1 MFSRILSLGLCGIDS
16 FKVFCEADIGKGLP
30 SFDVVGLPDAAVKES
45 RDRVRAAAKNSGFNF
60 PQSKVTVNLAP
71 ADRKK
76 AGSVYDLPIVTAIL
90 TASGEI
96 RKRDVNTAFIG
107 ELSLGGEL
115 KHVNGIL
122 PMVLGC
128 EKLGIEE
135 VIIPYDNRAEG
146 SVCRNVRV
154 LCAKNLK
161 EVAEYLNGKNQLR
174 PCDFEESEKE
184 EAFLFDFADVRGQQ
198 NAKRALTIAAS
209 GSHNI
214 LMIGPPGSGKSMLA
228 KCLPSILPDMTWQ
241 ERIETTKIHSVAGFL
256 QEGEGLVSRRPF
268 RSPHHSL
275 SPASLIGGGSNPKP
289 GEVSLAHNGVLFL
302 DELPEFK
309 RAAMEGLRQPIEDM
323 CVTISRASGRVTYP
337 SNFLLAAAMNPC
349 PCGFFGHPEK
359 KCTCTPNA
367 MRKYISHISGPLLDR
382 IDIHVEVP
390 PVDFE
395 SLSSDKS
402 EESSAS
408 IKERVERAREIQTE
422 RFKGLDIHSNS
433 DIPRSH
439 LQEFCPMSQKAS
451 EILKLSF
458 QKLGLSARGHDRI
471 LKVARTIA
479 DLDSSSVIE
488 SWHISEAV
496 QYRSLDRKYWNA

>member
-1 MFSRILSLGLCGIDS
+1 MFAKSISLGLCGIDS

-30 SFDVVGLPDAAVKES
+30 AFDVVGLPDAAVKES
-45 RDRVRAAAKNSGFNF
+45 RDRVKAAAKNCGFKF

-76 AGSVYDLPIVTAIL
+76 AGSVYDLPIVIAIL
-90 TASGEI
+90 ASLGEI
-96 RKRDVNTAFIG
+96 KQIDPKTAFVG

-115 KHVNGIL
+115 KHINGIL

-128 EKLGIEE
+128 KKLGIEE

-146 SVCRNVRV
+146 SVCRDVKV
-154 LCAKNLK
+154 LCAKNLR
-161 EVAEYLNGKNQLR
+161 EVVDHLNGETELYSCVWEDR
-174 PCDFEESEKE
+174 EEEP
-184 EAFLFDFADVRGQQ
+184 FFPLDFADVKGQE

-228 KCLPSILPDMTWQ
+228 KCLPSILPSMTEE

-256 QEGEGLVSRRPF
+256 KEGEGLVKCRPF
-268 RSPHHSL
+268 RAPHHSVSSAAL
-275 SPASLIGGGSNPKP
+275 TGGGSNPKP

-302 DELPEFK
+302 DELPEFS
-309 RAAMEGLRQPIEDM
+309 RSAMEGLRQPIEDM

-367 MRKYISHISGPLLDR
+367 MRRYISHISGPLLDR
-382 IDIHVEVP
+382 IDLHVEVP

-395 SLSSDKS
+395 SLSSQGHG
-402 EESSAS
+402 ESSQA
-408 IKERVERAREIQTE
+408 IKERVERARKIQTE

-439 LQEFCPMSQKAS
+439 LQEFCPMSEKAS
-451 EILKLSF
+451 AILKLSF

-479 DLDSSSVIE
+479 DLENSPIIE
-488 SWHISEAV
+488 ADHISEAV

>member
-1 MFSRILSLGLCGIDS
+1 MFARSFSLGLSGIKS
-16 FKVFCEADIGKGLP
+16 FKVLCEADVGKGIP
-30 SFDVVGLPDAAVKES
+30 AFEVVGLPDAAVKES
-45 RDRVRAAAKNSGFNF
+45 RDRVKAAAKNCGFRF
-60 PQSKVTVNLAP
+60 PGSRIIVNLAP

-76 AGSVYDLPIVTAIL
+76 AGSVYDLPIVISIL
-90 TASGEI
+90 TANGQI
-96 RKRDVNTAFIG
+96 KRNDRNIAFIG
-107 ELSLGGEL
+107 ELSLGGDL

-128 EKLGIEE
+128 ERLGIEE

-146 SVCRNVRV
+146 SVCKGVKV
-154 LCAKNLK
+154 LCAKNLR
-161 EVAEYLNGKNQLR
+161 EVSDYLNDEGELY
-174 PCDFEESEKE
+174 PCTWEEVRE
-184 EAFLFDFADVRGQQ
+184 EEISLLNFADVKGQE

-228 KCLPSILPDMTWQ
+228 KCLPTILPSMTEE

-256 QEGEGLVSRRPF
+256 KEGEGLIERRPF
-268 RSPHHSL
+268 RAPHHSVSSVGL
-275 SPASLIGGGSNPKP
+275 TGGGSNPKP

-302 DELPEFK
+302 DELPEFS
-309 RAAMEGLRQPIEDM
+309 RASMEGMRQPIEDL

-349 PCGFFGHPEK
+349 PCGFFGHPTK
-359 KCTCTPNA
+359 KCTCSPLA
-367 MRKYISHISGPLLDR
+367 VRRYISHISGPLLDR
-382 IDIHVEVP
+382 IDLHVEVP

-395 SLSSDKS
+395 SLSSHEKG
-402 EESSAS
+402 ESSE
-408 IKERVERAREIQTE
+408 IIRERVEKARDIQRE
-422 RFKGLDIHSNS
+422 RFKGLPVYSNA

-439 LQEFCPMSQKAS
+439 LEEFCPMTERAHQ
-451 EILKLSF
+451 ILKLSF

-479 DLDSSSVIE
+479 DLENAEVIDAQ
-488 SWHISEAV
+488 HISEAV
-496 QYRSLDRKYWNA
+496 QYRSLDRKYWNT

>member
-1 MFSRILSLGLCGIDS
+1 MFSKILSLGLLGIES
-16 FKVFCEADIGKGLP
+16 FLVSCEADIGKGLP

-45 RDRVRAAAKNSGFNF
+45 RDRVRAAAKNCGFNF

-71 ADRKK
+71 ADRRK
-76 AGSVYDLPIVTAIL
+76 AGSFYDLPIVISIL

-96 RKRDVNTAFIG
+96 KKRDVNAAFIG

-128 EKLGIEE
+128 EALGVDE

-146 SVCRNVRV
+146 SVCKGVRV

-161 EVAEYLNGKNQLR
+161 EAADYINGKCELY
-174 PCDFEESEKE
+174 PCKE
-184 EAFLFDFADVRGQQ
+184 EQFEQEENFLFDFADVKGQE

-228 KCLPSILPDMTWQ
+228 KCLSSILPEMTQQ

-256 QEGEGLVSRRPF
+256 KEGEGLVRSRPF
-268 RSPHHSL
+268 RSPHHSV
-275 SPASLIGGGSNPKP
+275 SPAALTGGGSNPKP

-309 RAAMEGLRQPIEDM
+309 RDAMEGLRQPIEDM
-323 CVTISRASGRVTYP
+323 CVTISRASARVTYP

-349 PCGFFGHPEK
+349 PCGFFGHPQK
-359 KCTCTPNA
+359 RCSCTPNA

-382 IDIHVEVP
+382 IDLHVEVAA
-390 PVDFE
+390 VDFE
-395 SLSSDKS
+395 SLSSKAPQ
-402 EESSAS
+402 ESSAI
-408 IKERVERAREIQTE
+408 IKERVETARNIQRE
-422 RFKGLDIHSNS
+422 RFRNLNIHSNA
-433 DIPRSH
+433 DIPRTY
-439 LQEFCPMSQKAS
+439 LQEFCPMSEGAEK
-451 EILKLSF
+451 ILRLSF

-479 DLDSSSVIE
+479 DLENSPVIE
-488 SWHISEAV
+488 ANHISEAV
-496 QYRSLDRKYWNA
+496 QYRSLDRKYWNT